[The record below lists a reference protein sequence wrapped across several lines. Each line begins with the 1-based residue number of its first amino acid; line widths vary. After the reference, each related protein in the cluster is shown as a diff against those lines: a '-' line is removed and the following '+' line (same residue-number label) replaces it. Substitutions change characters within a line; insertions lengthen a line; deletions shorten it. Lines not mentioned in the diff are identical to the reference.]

1 MAFAWGKYIRGNHSN
16 TPGGTGIC
24 VNQYSW
30 FPDGSNWVY
39 DSITYW
45 YQWAFKRNAEAGGT
59 YYWYSV
65 FTNPAPHP
73 AGNSFVDG
81 GTGFSSTYHTP
92 LFLFIYNAG
101 VANGEYGINHQWL
114 GAGTCP
120 IYGCTDPVAEN
131 TCTNGCNTDDGS
143 CTYIWG
149 CMDPSAT
156 NYNPAA
162 TRDNG
167 QCNYTVYGC
176 MDTTANNYNSNANV
190 NQGCTYDQP
199 TASLSA
205 SPGSIIAGQSS
216 TLTWNTNYA
225 VSGTISP
232 INYSISPVSSGTK
245 VVNPST
251 NTTYTLNVNGVPNGG
266 KTASATTSLT
276 VYTPPQTNISL
287 TSSSIPVGSSTTLS
301 WATTGDASSATI
313 NQGIGSVPLSSNTT
327 VSPTS
332 TTTYTISVSGSGGS
346 DSDSV
351 TLTVVPA
358 PTCSISASPDPL
370 PYGTNVTLTYDSS
383 NATVATLY
391 RYYTID
397 GVITQ
402 MTTTS
407 LNVNQNTTVTDTI
420 DWANTYNGTVST
432 LDAVKY
438 TISVTNGVTTQTAT
452 TPTISTLS
460 DMMPDLIAI
469 PPSGPLPPDDEP
481 VISPE
486 TETNALL
493 VDDIDLPVEIKADY
507 PIKVEIDDSGTWQ
520 NVRSISGGGGG
531 GNQTTVSGQQAYTT
545 PGTYNWTAPA
555 NVYDVAVVAV
565 GGGGGGDGDDHK
577 GGGGGG
583 LGWKNGISVMPNQS
597 YTVVVGAAGE
607 GNNSGGTDGGDS
619 YFIDTTTV
627 KGGGGKR
634 GTGNGGDGG
643 DFVGDGGGNGG
654 AARTFGGGGG
664 AGGYSGD
671 GNSETGGAAGW
682 GSANGL
688 VGGGAGGGGVGI
700 LGEGASGSNSPIN
713 NTYGGTMLGGGGGSG
728 GNNGTNGTTPL
739 NDGTYYYDAVTGG
752 PGGDYGGGAGGVGTG
767 PQNTPTNLGGAG
779 GKGAV
784 RIIWGNGRAFPSTL
798 TADV

>member
-1 MAFAWGKYIRGNHSN
+1 MAFAWGKYIRGNHSS

-65 FTNPAPHP
+65 FTSPSN
-73 AGNSFVDG
+73 GFVDG
-81 GTGFSSTYHTP
+81 GTGANSQYNTP

-149 CMDPSAT
+149 CMDPQAT

-245 VVNPST
+245 LVYPTSNQS
-251 NTTYTLNVNGVPNGG
+251 YTLNVSGVPNGG
-266 KTASATTSLT
+266 KTASATTSVT
-276 VYTPPQTNISL
+276 VYTPPQTSISL
-287 TSSSIPVGSSTTLS
+287 ASSSIPVGSSTQLS

-358 PTCSISASPDPL
+358 PTASISACLLYTSP
-370 PYGTNVTLTYDSS
+370 
-383 NATVATLY
+383 
-391 RYYTID
+391 
-397 GVITQ
+397 
-402 MTTTS
+402 
-407 LNVNQNTTVTDTI
+407 
-420 DWANTYNGTVST
+420 
-432 LDAVKY
+432 
-438 TISVTNGVTTQTAT
+438 
-452 TPTISTLS
+452 
-460 DMMPDLIAI
+460 
-469 PPSGPLPPDDEP
+469 
-481 VISPE
+481 SPR
-486 TETNALL
+486 
-493 VDDIDLPVEIKADY
+493 D
-507 PIKVEIDDSGTWQ
+507 
-520 NVRSISGGGGG
+520 
-531 GNQTTVSGQQAYTT
+531 
-545 PGTYNWTAPA
+545 
-555 NVYDVAVVAV
+555 
-565 GGGGGGDGDDHK
+565 
-577 GGGGGG
+577 
-583 LGWKNGISVMPNQS
+583 
-597 YTVVVGAAGE
+597 
-607 GNNSGGTDGGDS
+607 
-619 YFIDTTTV
+619 
-627 KGGGGKR
+627 
-634 GTGNGGDGG
+634 
-643 DFVGDGGGNGG
+643 
-654 AARTFGGGGG
+654 
-664 AGGYSGD
+664 
-671 GNSETGGAAGW
+671 
-682 GSANGL
+682 
-688 VGGGAGGGGVGI
+688 
-700 LGEGASGSNSPIN
+700 
-713 NTYGGTMLGGGGGSG
+713 
-728 GNNGTNGTTPL
+728 
-739 NDGTYYYDAVTGG
+739 
-752 PGGDYGGGAGGVGTG
+752 
-767 PQNTPTNLGGAG
+767 
-779 GKGAV
+779 
-784 RIIWGNGRAFPSTL
+784 
-798 TADV
+798 